1 VIWRLSGGG
10 RRAVEV
16 GELGKILGTLDCVQ
30 ARRRES
36 AGVGLRFKVLRP
48 STICSNHCRKQQG
61 EASGKCAGEREER
74 DNQWEEMGASHR
86 VGIDRDVCRS
96 GGIPTS
102 NLVVLGRFEQGKKRG
117 QREEL
122 GGFIDRGLD
131 GYYCEITAG
140 SKSPAFPVTER
151 KRREFRGEEGADVR
165 VPVAG
170 GEGREMSGVG
180 WFGAD
185 WAGWVPGVAQWLP
198 FSFFFVLSPFL
209 FSVFYFFHRFGILHP
224 NKVKPISKLL

>member
-1 VIWRLSGGG
+1 
-10 RRAVEV
+10 
-16 GELGKILGTLDCVQ
+16 
-30 ARRRES
+30 
-36 AGVGLRFKVLRP
+36 VLRP
-48 STICSNHCRKQQG
+48 STICSIRCGKQQG

-165 VPVAG
+165 VPSV
-170 GEGREMSGVG
+170 GEREGVG
-180 WFGAD
+180 ELGWSGGY
-185 WAGWVPGVAQWLP
+185 WAGPVPGSAQWLP
-198 FSFFFVLSPFL
+198 FSFFCSETFSIFCFL
-209 FSVFYFFHRFGILHP
+209 FLS
-224 NKVKPISKLL
+224 